1 MVRACHDLRPEGIV
15 WPRRADADRPSFRLE
30 ELTLANGITHEQVH
44 EVLSTPPTQHY
55 LQGRLS
61 GGARA
66 GKPTSRAGKPDTVS
80 DRRPASRTGG
90 Y

>member
-55 LQGRLS
+55 LHRRRHKTRHKRQCD
-61 GGARA
+61 AA
-66 GKPTSRAGKPDTVS
+66 GTIAAVS
-80 DRRPASRTGG
+80 AL
-90 Y
+90 